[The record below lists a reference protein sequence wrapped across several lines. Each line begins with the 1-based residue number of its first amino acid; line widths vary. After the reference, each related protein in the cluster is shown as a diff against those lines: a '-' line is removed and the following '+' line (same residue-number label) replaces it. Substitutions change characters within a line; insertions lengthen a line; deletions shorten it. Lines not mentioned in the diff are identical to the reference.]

1 MNFRRFIAT
10 LGTLALAATAF
21 ADSSATPPRLP
32 GKVAFDQ
39 KLDAQVPLDLMF
51 RDEHGA
57 VVRLD
62 KYITGKK
69 PVVLNFMYFTCPM
82 LCNMVQEGTT
92 NVLGQLPFTVGE
104 EFDVITVSID
114 PRDKPATALEM
125 KERYVRRYGKMSAA
139 AGWHFLTGH
148 ETAIKGLASA
158 VGFDYAYDLQT
169 NQFAHAAGIIV
180 LTPKGRVS
188 RYFFGTEYKARDL
201 RLGLVEASANRIGGT
216 SEQLLLLCYH
226 YDPATGKYTRT
237 AMTFVRA
244 GGVATMLALSGF
256 IIVMVRRD
264 RRTPPTA
271 DGESSSSRGT
281 HRS

>member
-32 GKVAFDQ
+32 GKVAFEQ
-39 KLDAQVPLDLMF
+39 KLDAQVPLDLLF
-51 RDEHGA
+51 RDEHGE

-62 KYITGKK
+62 KYINGKK

-114 PRDKPATALEM
+114 ARDKPPAALQM

-139 AGWHFLTGH
+139 AGWHFLTGS
-148 ETAIKGLASA
+148 EMFITKLSQA
-158 VGFDYAYDLQT
+158 VGFDYAYDEQT

-216 SEQLLLLCYH
+216 AEQLLLLCYH

-256 IIVMVRRD
+256 IFVMVRKD